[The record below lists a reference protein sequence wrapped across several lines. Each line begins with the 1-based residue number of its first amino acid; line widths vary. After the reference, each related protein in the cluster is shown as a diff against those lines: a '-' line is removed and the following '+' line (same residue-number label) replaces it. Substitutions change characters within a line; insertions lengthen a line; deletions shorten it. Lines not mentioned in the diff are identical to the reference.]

1 MAARK
6 KWYTIWDANTDDLL
20 VIGPRSECAAYLGV
34 KPDSIRQADM
44 YERRGRSGKYSFL
57 SEYLTEEEWRAME
70 LSRFDSVRCPLSGVM
85 VVDPRCTALHDGC
98 RRCGFNPV
106 VNRIRRGQLR
116 SLARQGRLRELGK
129 PPAEET
135 E

>member
-1 MAARK
+1 MGRK
-6 KWYTIWDANTDDLL
+6 AWFTVWDHRTDELL
-20 VIGPRSECAAYLGV
+20 ACGPIKACAAYLGI
-34 KPDSIRQADM
+34 KPDTLRQSM
-44 YERRGRSGKYSFL
+44 SRIRRGEYGKY
-57 SEYLTEEEWRAME
+57 EYLTEFLSEEEWAE
-70 LSRFDSVRCPLSGVM
+70 LLTPKFDAVRCPLSGVM